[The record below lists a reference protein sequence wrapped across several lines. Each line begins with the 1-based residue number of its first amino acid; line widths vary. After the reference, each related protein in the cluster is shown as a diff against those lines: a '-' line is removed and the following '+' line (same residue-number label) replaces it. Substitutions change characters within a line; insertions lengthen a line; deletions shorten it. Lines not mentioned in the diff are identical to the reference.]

1 MHGPLSEISLIE
13 VLQLLERGRR
23 SGVLRIVGADT
34 GEPRTVR
41 IHRGRVAAVLP
52 DADDQA
58 IDRALV
64 RRHLAPPDEAEGA
77 LSPAERERLRE
88 RLARTALEAM
98 MHWNRG
104 RFDFTEADTESGPLT
119 WSADALVMALVDDE
133 SRRVELGEEMQDWHA
148 IPAFCAADAVAR
160 GEVLA
165 LGALDWRILDVV
177 DGQRD
182 VAAISASL
190 DEPLEDVGARIRELV
205 AGGILQLLPP
215 AADGTAEAR
224 QAIDA
229 GRYDEAADR
238 LRLRLHAAP
247 QDAEAWRTLGLA
259 EVGAGRFEGAVEA
272 WTAWRR
278 AAPERATEADALI
291 LAARTMMEALL
302 DHRE

>member
-23 SGVLRIVGADT
+23 SGVLRVVGPDP
-34 GEPRTVR
+34 GDPRTVK
-41 IHRGRVAAVLP
+41 IHRGKVSAVHP
-52 DADDQA
+52 DADDHA

-64 RRHLAPPDEAEGA
+64 RRHLAPPEEAEGA

-104 RFDFTEADTESGPLT
+104 RFDFTETDTESGPLT

-133 SRRVELGEEMQDWHA
+133 SRRVELGEGFHEWHA
-148 IPAFCAADAVAR
+148 IPVFQPAETVAR
-160 GEVLA
+160 GETLTLA
-165 LGALDWRILDVV
+165 ALDWRILDAI

-182 VAAISASL
+182 VAAISATL
-190 DEPLEDVGARIRELV
+190 DEPLEDVGARIRELM
-205 AGGILQLLPP
+205 AGAILHLLPP
-215 AADGTAEAR
+215 ATDGTAEAR

-238 LRLRLHAAP
+238 SRLRLEVAP
-247 QDAEAWRTLGLA
+247 HDAEAWRTLGLA

-278 AAPERATEADALI
+278 VAPERAAEADALI
-291 LAARTMMEALL
+291 VAARTMMEALL

>member
-1 MHGPLSEISLIE
+1 
-13 VLQLLERGRR
+13 
-23 SGVLRIVGADT
+23 
-34 GEPRTVR
+34 
-41 IHRGRVAAVLP
+41 
-52 DADDQA
+52 
-58 IDRALV
+58 
-64 RRHLAPPDEAEGA
+64 
-77 LSPAERERLRE
+77 
-88 RLARTALEAM
+88 

-238 LRLRLHAAP
+238 LRLQLHAAP

-259 EVGAGRFEGAVEA
+259 EGE
-272 WTAWRR
+272 
-278 AAPERATEADALI
+278 
-291 LAARTMMEALL
+291 
-302 DHRE
+302 